1 MSAAVIGD
9 IIDALAG
16 VLSCSREVIEL
27 AVMTLVAGGHL
38 LPSDLTGVSVYS
50 QATGSFDFHPGPLFA
65 NIVIADEVNRAN
77 PKAQSAMLEAMG
89 EGQISVDGHTHGLR
103 QIRSIER
110 VRDIRAA
117 CRRVT
122 LAPEMASYIVAPSAA
137 TRDAQG
143 VRFGVSPRGSLNVA
157 AMTRARALMQGRDFV
172 MADDE
177 RLVVVTVLAHRGSD
191 GVEAGR
197 DSARR
202 RRTERPDRRP
212 RRTAWGGLGVRRG
225 ARRAI
230 RLGTRARD
238 GRLSTLSAVLPV
250 ASPNVWKP

>member
-1 MSAAVIGD
+1 MVRATGIESNGGADEDIAIDTPAMSAAVIGD

-38 LPSDLTGVSVYS
+38 LPCDLTGVSVYS
-50 QATGSFDFHPGPLFA
+50 QATGFVRFPSGYRCSPISSSPTRSTVRIRRRSPPCWRPWAG
-65 NIVIADEVNRAN
+65 ADQR
-77 PKAQSAMLEAMG
+77 
-89 EGQISVDGHTHGLR
+89 DGHTHGLR

-122 LAPEMASYIVAPSAA
+122 LAPEMASYIVALSAA

-172 MADDE
+172 MADDV
-177 RLVVVTVLAHRGSD
+177 RSVVVPVLAHRVCASVDAGCGS
-191 GVEAGR
+191 A
-197 DSARR
+197 
-202 RRTERPDRRP
+202 
-212 RRTAWGGLGVRRG
+212 
-225 ARRAI
+225 
-230 RLGTRARD
+230 
-238 GRLSTLSAVLPV
+238 
-250 ASPNVWKP
+250 

>member
-1 MSAAVIGD
+1 MVRATGIESNGGADEDIAIDTPAMSATVIGD

-50 QATGSFDFHPGPLFA
+50 QGTGSFDFHPGPLLA

-77 PKAQSAMLEAMG
+77 TKAQSAMLEAMG

-122 LAPEMASYIVAPSAA
+122 LAPEMASYIVAP
-137 TRDAQG
+137 
-143 VRFGVSPRGSLNVA
+143 RGRLNVA
-157 AMTRARALMQGRDFV
+157 AMARARALVQGRDFV
-172 MADDE
+172 IADGV
-177 RLVVVTVLAHRGSD
+177 RSVVVPVLAHRGCASVD
-191 GVEAGR
+191 AGCG
-197 DSARR
+197 SA
-202 RRTERPDRRP
+202 
-212 RRTAWGGLGVRRG
+212 
-225 ARRAI
+225 
-230 RLGTRARD
+230 
-238 GRLSTLSAVLPV
+238 
-250 ASPNVWKP
+250 

>member
-1 MSAAVIGD
+1 MVRATGIESNGGADEDIAIDTPAMSAAVIGD

-117 CRRVT
+117 CRRIT
-122 LAPEMASYIVAPSAA
+122 LAPEMASYIVALSAA

-172 MADDE
+172 MADDV
-177 RLVVVTVLAHRGSD
+177 RSVVVPVLAHRVCASVDAGCGS
-191 GVEAGR
+191 A
-197 DSARR
+197 
-202 RRTERPDRRP
+202 
-212 RRTAWGGLGVRRG
+212 
-225 ARRAI
+225 
-230 RLGTRARD
+230 
-238 GRLSTLSAVLPV
+238 
-250 ASPNVWKP
+250 